1 MFLDKIQSGFLLFE
15 TPQGF
20 TRIELSPRQ
29 RVTLLW
35 TFRNFRQLSI
45 PLLNAR
51 ERELVNSLFRNSA
64 TVVFDDQDPSLVIGV
79 VENFV
84 PPTLRTGAS
93 LISLPLAPKKADQP
107 VIVAEPPTIVAS
119 PLPSPA
125 LTPVAPE
132 LATVSATTTG
142 LARAE
147 ITPVRLTPAKR
158 KTKRLAASR
167 LATSLAALCLCVGS
181 VAAWHRIQGLSVSH
195 AYTRPQLQQSKTLAA
210 PDSPDAVEPE
220 THAENRIAQRAS
232 AVAPTAVAS
241 PAVASPRTADPKG
254 AFRQAAITAVVTKPA
269 PTPLAG
275 LASTSKGAISGHVL
289 ASTTKLP
296 LSAEDSSIQASRPP
310 LHFVYPEYSDVHARG
325 VVFLKAE
332 LDSAGSVRT
341 VKLISGNRALAA
353 AALRAVRK
361 WRYRPYLKDGEAV
374 ATETYIVISFISA
387 DAVSMSFPPSIS
399 ATR

>member
-1 MFLDKIQSGFLLFE
+1 VFLDKIQSGFLLFE

-45 PLLNAR
+45 PLLKPR
-51 ERELVNSLFRNSA
+51 ERELVNYLFRNSA
-64 TVVFDDQDPSLVIGV
+64 PVVFDDQDPSFVIGV

-84 PPTLRTGAS
+84 PPTPRNGAS
-93 LISLPLAPKKADQP
+93 LIHNPVAPKKVEQEI
-107 VIVAEPPTIVAS
+107 IVAEPATIVAS
-119 PLPSPA
+119 PLSARA

-132 LATVSATTTG
+132 LATVSPKTTE
-142 LARAE
+142 LAPAE
-147 ITPVRLTPAKR
+147 ITSVRLTPAKH
-158 KTKRLAASR
+158 KTKRLATSR

-181 VAAWHRIQGLSVSH
+181 VAAWHRIQGLPVSH
-195 AYTRPQLQQSKTLAA
+195 AFTRPQLQQSKAISS
-210 PDSPDAVEPE
+210 PDSPDAAELE
-220 THAENRIAQRAS
+220 THPENRIAQS
-232 AVAPTAVAS
+232 ANTVAPTSVAPAAVAS
-241 PAVASPRTADPKG
+241 PHIAAPKG

-269 PTPLAG
+269 PAPLASF
-275 LASTSKGAISGHVL
+275 ASTSKGAISGHVL

-325 VVFLKAE
+325 VVSLKAE

-361 WRYRPYLKDGEAV
+361 WRYRPYLKDGEPV

>member
-1 MFLDKIQSGFLLFE
+1 VFFDKLQSGFLVFE

-45 PLLNAR
+45 PLLNPR
-51 ERELVNSLFRNSA
+51 ERELVTSLFRNNA
-64 TVVFDDQDPSLVIGV
+64 PIVFDYQDPSFVIGV

-84 PPTLRTGAS
+84 PLTPLTGTMLTHKSVA
-93 LISLPLAPKKADQP
+93 AQKVDQE
-107 VIVAEPPTIVAS
+107 IITAEPEAIVAS
-119 PLPSPA
+119 PLSARA

-132 LATVSATTTG
+132 LAPVSAETTE
-142 LARAE
+142 LAVAE

-158 KTKRLAASR
+158 KTKRLAPSR

-181 VAAWHRIQGLSVSH
+181 VAAWHRIQGPPVSH
-195 AYTRPQLQQSKTLAA
+195 GFTRPQLQRSKTVAA
-210 PDSPDAVEPE
+210 PDSPDAAQTE
-220 THAENRIAQRAS
+220 THSENRIAPSVS

-241 PAVASPRTADPKG
+241 PAVASPRIAEPKG
-254 AFRQAAITAVVTKPA
+254 AFRQAAITAVVPKPA
-269 PTPLAG
+269 PTPLANQVS
-275 LASTSKGAISGHVL
+275 LSKGAVSGRVP

-296 LSAEDSSIQASRPP
+296 LSSEDRSIQASRPP

-325 VVFLKAE
+325 VVSLKAE
-332 LDSAGSVRT
+332 LDSAGSVRS
-341 VKLISGNRALAA
+341 VKLVSGNRALAA

-361 WRYRPYLKDGEAV
+361 WRYRPYLKDGEPV
-374 ATETYIVISFISA
+374 ATETYIVISFISE